1 MELIQLVNP
10 VIIFLSHKTLLRE
23 LIFLLRSLAL
33 TLSSALY
40 GLCLSSVASICC
52 TVALPALENSDHII
66 VSVSID
72 FPLNWK
78 RDTLFMAIIVRLRWC
93 LRSSKDIFKF
103 SAFAVAAQ
111 FCELAQVGNDA
122 KISHC
127 KNISG
132 QASLISTALFYCCL
146 FLLSKVAFSLY
157 KCTIWRCLEYCCH
170 VWIGEKNRAIKPA
183 WRN

>member
-1 MELIQLVNP
+1 MELIQLVNS

-23 LIFLLRSLAL
+23 LIFLLRFL
-33 TLSSALY
+33 TLTISSALY
-40 GLCLSSVASICC
+40 DLCLSSVASICY

-78 RDTLFMAIIVRLRWC
+78 RGTLFMAILVGLQWC
-93 LRSSKDIFKF
+93 LRSSEDIFKF
-103 SAFAVAAQ
+103 SAFAAAAQ

-132 QASLISTALFYCCL
+132 QASFISTSLCCFIVVCFFCLRLL
-146 FLLSKVAFSLY
+146 FLYINLPYDVAWNTVVMSGLV
-157 KCTIWRCLEYCCH
+157 KIEQ
-170 VWIGEKNRAIKPA
+170 
-183 WRN
+183 

>member
-23 LIFLLRSLAL
+23 LIFLLRSLTL

-78 RDTLFMAIIVRLRWC
+78 RDTLFMAILVRLRWC

-111 FCELAQVGNDA
+111 FCELPQVGNYA

-132 QASLISTALFYCCL
+132 QASLISTALCFIVACFFCPRL
-146 FLLSKVAFSLY
+146 FFLYINVPYDVAWNTAVMSGLV
-157 KCTIWRCLEYCCH
+157 KKIEQ
-170 VWIGEKNRAIKPA
+170 
-183 WRN
+183 